1 MSLKISSAII
11 LCVVALSVFAQD
23 FDEWDAQN
31 RAAFEEH
38 QKQSE
43 EQFNAYRERIE
54 KLWNEFK
61 ESTPTEWV
69 QYGDNDHTRS
79 TVDFEAGKVTIST
92 LVDPD
97 EKHPEEE
104 AKKQLGDQLKTIVEE
119 KDADGEPILDDQI
132 ESIDERNVD
141 QVAEEVVESPK
152 VEELTL
158 PDGSKKLKYTVTL
171 DMTPDHLKVRIDRYL
186 PMIREICAKHDI
198 APSVILAVIQTE
210 STFNPRAYNRS
221 SNACGLMQIV
231 PRFAGRAM
239 NKQLYGVDRKP
250 TRNEL
255 FDSRRNIEMG
265 VGYFKHLHDCYFNDV
280 EKLRSRYYC
289 MIAGYNGGAG
299 NVFKAVDGSRGK
311 SAAFTNKVN
320 AMQSDAFFE
329 FLRKNLPPRETRL
342 YLKNVVDRTQ
352 SFGGI

>member
-1 MSLKISSAII
+1 MSNKISCAVI
-11 LCVVALSVFAQD
+11 LCVAALSLFAQS

-38 QKQSE
+38 QNQTE
-43 EQFNAYRERIE
+43 QQFNAYRERIE
-54 KLWNEFK
+54 KLWNEFR

-69 QYGDNDHTRS
+69 QYGDDDRTRS
-79 TVDFEAGKVTIST
+79 TVDFESGKVIIST

-104 AKKQLGDQLKTIVEE
+104 AKKQLEDQLMTIVEE
-119 KDADGEPILDDQI
+119 KDADGEPILEDQI
-132 ESIDERNVD
+132 EPIDEKK
-141 QVAEEVVESPK
+141 VVESPK
-152 VEELTL
+152 VDELTL
-158 PDGSKKLKYTVTL
+158 PDGSKKLKYTITL
-171 DMTPDHLKVRIDRYL
+171 DMAPDHLKVRIDRYL

-198 APSVILAVIQTE
+198 VPSVILAIIQTE

-231 PRFAGRAM
+231 PRYAGHAM
-239 NKQLYGVDRKP
+239 NKELYGVDRKP
-250 TRNEL
+250 TANEL

-311 SAAFTNKVN
+311 SAAFASKVN
-320 AMQSDAFFE
+320 DMQPETFFDY
-329 FLRKNLPPRETRL
+329 LRKNLPPRETRM
-342 YLKNVVDRTQ
+342 YLKKVVDRAQ
-352 SFGGI
+352 NFGGT